1 MNGAGGK
8 DISNYGQILG
18 AKNRIQITPA
28 QLGMKANKIGQI
40 KMMATFNSTTV

>member
-8 DISNYGQILG
+8 DISNFGQILG

-28 QLGMKANKIGQI
+28 PLGMKANKFGQI
-40 KMMATFNSTTV
+40 KMMATFNSTTA